1 MLNPPII
8 SPQTIANPMGGAW
21 LIQNFQLSLAYP
33 LYVVSR
39 LGSRRE
45 SHQRE
50 GFSEEVYQSSQYDTA
65 SLSTIT
71 FHLRFHLS
79 HEVVHYELLAK
90 VFGLIE
96 PSVLETWLGDEPTG
110 QYARRCGFLYEWFT
124 GNLLVLPMRDGK
136 SRIGGNYV
144 DAIDANQLVAC
155 SAEYAIKNT
164 RWRINDNLAG
174 TPDFC
179 PMVVKTAR
187 LATAFTL
194 DIAQMIQQLTDTFG
208 EDLLMRSSVWITLR
222 ESKASFTIEGEGK
235 HTKRI
240 ERFAQVMATQLGEG
254 DIPLDNPSLT
264 ALQQAILGDSV
275 AIHQSGL
282 RQSPVFVGQVSQRDF
297 KPIVHYIAPPFEQV
311 AAMLAGL
318 RRFIEVTQGQSAV
331 MRCAVVAF
339 AFVYIHP
346 LADGNGR
353 IHRFLMN
360 DMLRRDGVLPTSM
373 ILPISQVINDTAKD
387 RKAYDQILDSV
398 SKPLMAQLKGQ
409 YAFGEMTT
417 YADGIRS
424 NLNLDDSHQAYPIWR
439 YLDLTPHI
447 GYMADILRRV
457 IKEDLTE
464 QSRYLLNHDK
474 ARVAIKDVVEMPND
488 YADTII
494 RSVLDNLDS
503 NDPSQKLVKAMP
515 FLADT
520 AVWRAIR
527 DAVVQNLT

>member
-1 MLNPPII
+1 MPNSHISSTPTIPNPI
-8 SPQTIANPMGGAW
+8 GGAW
-21 LIQNFQLSLAYP
+21 LIQHFRLSLAYP

-39 LGSRRE
+39 VGSRRE

-50 GFSEEVYQSSQYDTA
+50 GFSEEVYQNSQYDTA
-65 SLSTIT
+65 SLDIVT

-79 HEVVHYELLAK
+79 HEIVHYELLAK
-90 VFGLIE
+90 VFEFIE
-96 PSVLETWLGDEPTG
+96 PSILETWLADEPTG

-124 GNLLVLPMRDGK
+124 GNSLALPMRDGK

-144 DAIDANQLVAC
+144 DAIDGKQLVVC
-155 SAEYAIKNT
+155 SPEYAVKNA

-179 PMVVKTAR
+179 PMVIKTAP
-187 LATAFTL
+187 LATAFSL
-194 DIAQMIQQLTDTFG
+194 DIAQLIQHLTDTFG

-235 HTKRI
+235 QTKRI

-264 ALQQAILGDSV
+264 ALQQAILGDRV
-275 AIHQSGL
+275 AIHQFGL

-311 AAMLAGL
+311 AGMLAGL

-360 DMLRRDGVLPTSM
+360 DMLRRDGVLPASM
-373 ILPISQVINDTAKD
+373 ILPISQVISDTAKD
-387 RKAYDQILDSV
+387 RRAYDQILDSV
-398 SKPLMAQLKGQ
+398 SKPLMAQLDGQ
-409 YAFGEMTT
+409 YTFGEMTT
-417 YADGIRS
+417 YGDEIRS
-424 NLNLDDSHQAYPIWR
+424 NLSLDDNHQAYPMWR

-447 GYMADILRRV
+447 EYMADILRRV
-457 IKEDLTE
+457 IEEDLTE

-474 ARVAIKDVVEMPND
+474 ARDAIKEIVEMPND

-503 NDPSQKLVKAMP
+503 DKPSQKLVKAMP
-515 FLADT
+515 FLADRVVWQ
-520 AVWRAIR
+520 AVLE
-527 DAVVQNLT
+527 AVVRNLT